1 MIIKKKNKQSL
12 GRTNE
17 LTIQNKK
24 LRLENKNL
32 QKKLFEKQKGAKVNG
47 RNTADHLPTF
57 TETFDFLS
65 EKEKTCSCCGKPFAD
80 FFTTEDSEEM
90 VVDIK
95 AHRRIIKKISTNV
108 QVST

>member
-1 MIIKKKNKQSL
+1 MVNKQKNKNSKKSQSNSSD
-12 GRTNE
+12 TDSKPSK
-17 LTIQNKK
+17 TKK
-24 LRLENKNL
+24 PRG
-32 QKKLFEKQKGAKVNG
+32 KQKGAKGNG
-47 RNTADHLPTF
+47 RTTEDHLPTF

-65 EKEKTCSCCGKPFAD
+65 EKEKTCSCCGKQFAD

-108 QVST
+108 QVSP